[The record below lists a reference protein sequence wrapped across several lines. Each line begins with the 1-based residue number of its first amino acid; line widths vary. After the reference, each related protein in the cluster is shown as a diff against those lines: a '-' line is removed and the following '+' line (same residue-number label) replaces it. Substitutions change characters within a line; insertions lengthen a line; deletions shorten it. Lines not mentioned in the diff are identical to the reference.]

1 MTRAYDA
8 RRGRAKRSIGTEGF
22 PDNCQQRFIL
32 TAPDFRA
39 VANPKKTSIAT
50 HPTQQTSLKFPS
62 GLDRHLLLVAAVKP
76 ENPRYFEVE
85 LRQDVLDKLTAY
97 SAKNFKTLAIEDLN
111 QSGMP
116 ALHTRRTRAIVRC
129 GFYEFRQQWEYKVK
143 LYT

>member
-62 GLDRHLLLVAAVKP
+62 GIDRHLLLVAAVKP
-76 ENPRYFEVE
+76 ENPRYFEVD

-129 GFYEFRQQWEYKVK
+129 GFYEFRQRRGN
-143 LYT
+143 TR

>member
-8 RRGRAKRSIGTEGF
+8 SRGRAKRLIGTEGF

-50 HPTQQTSLKFPS
+50 HPIQQTSLKFPS
-62 GLDRHLLLVAAVKP
+62 GLDWHLLLVAAVKP
-76 ENPRYFEVE
+76 ENPRYFEVD

-129 GFYEFRQQWEYKVK
+129 GFYEFRQQWEY
-143 LYT
+143 

>member
-62 GLDRHLLLVAAVKP
+62 GIDRHLLLVAAVKA
-76 ENPRYFEVE
+76 ENPRYFEVD
-85 LRQDVLDKLTAY
+85 LSQDVLDKLTAY
-97 SAKNFKTLAIEDLN
+97 SAKNFKTLAIEGLN

>member
-8 RRGRAKRSIGTEGF
+8 RRGRAKRSIGSKGF

-32 TAPDFRA
+32 KASDFRA

-50 HPTQQTSLKFPS
+50 HPTQQTTLKFPS
-62 GLDRHLLLVAAVKP
+62 GIDRHLLVAAVKP
-76 ENPRYFEVE
+76 ENPRYFEVD
-85 LRQDVLDKLTAY
+85 LRKDVLDKLTAY

-116 ALHTRRTRAIVRC
+116 ALHTRRARAIV
-129 GFYEFRQQWEYKVK
+129 GNG
-143 LYT
+143 

>member
-8 RRGRAKRSIGTEGF
+8 SRGRAKRSIGSEGF

-39 VANPKKTSIAT
+39 GPKPKKTLSAT

-62 GLDRHLLLVAAVKP
+62 GIDRHLLLVAAVKP
-76 ENPRYFEVE
+76 ENPRYFEVD
-85 LRQDVLDKLTAY
+85 LRKDALDKLTAY
-97 SAKNFKTLAIEDLN
+97 SAKNFKTLAAEDLK

-116 ALHTRRTRAIVRC
+116 ALHSRSARAIVRC

>member
-62 GLDRHLLLVAAVKP
+62 GIDRHLLLVAAVKP
-76 ENPRYFEVE
+76 ENPRYFEVD
-85 LRQDVLDKLTAY
+85 LRQEVLDKLTAY
-97 SAKNFKTLAIEDLN
+97 SATNFKTLAIEDMN

-116 ALHTRRTRAIVRC
+116 ALHTRRTRAIMRC

>member
-8 RRGRAKRSIGTEGF
+8 RHGRAKRSIGTEGF

-76 ENPRYFEVE
+76 ENPRYFEVD
-85 LRQDVLDKLTAY
+85 LRQDVLDKLMAY
-97 SAKNFKTLAIEDLN
+97 SAKNFKTLAI
-111 QSGMP
+111 
-116 ALHTRRTRAIVRC
+116 
-129 GFYEFRQQWEYKVK
+129 
-143 LYT
+143 

>member
-8 RRGRAKRSIGTEGF
+8 RRRRAKRSIGTEGF
-22 PDNCQQRFIL
+22 PDNFQHRFIL
-32 TAPDFRA
+32 TAPNFRA

-62 GLDRHLLLVAAVKP
+62 GIDRHLLLVAAVKP
-76 ENPRYFEVE
+76 ENPRYFEVD

-97 SAKNFKTLAIEDLN
+97 SAKNFKTLAIEGLN

-116 ALHTRRTRAIVRC
+116 ALHPRRTRAIVRC
-129 GFYEFRQQWEYKVK
+129 GFYEFRQQWEY
-143 LYT
+143 

>member
-8 RRGRAKRSIGTEGF
+8 RCRRAKRSIGTEGF

-62 GLDRHLLLVAAVKP
+62 GIDRHLLLAAAVKP
-76 ENPRYFEVE
+76 ENPRYFEVN

-116 ALHTRRTRAIVRC
+116 ALHTRRTSAIVRY
-129 GFYEFRQQWEYKVK
+129 GFYEFKQQWEY
-143 LYT
+143 

>member
-8 RRGRAKRSIGTEGF
+8 SRGRAKRSIGTEGF

-62 GLDRHLLLVAAVKP
+62 GIDRHLLLVAAVKP
-76 ENPRYFEVE
+76 ENPRYFEVD
-85 LRQDVLDKLTAY
+85 LRQEVLDKLTAY
-97 SAKNFKTLAIEDLN
+97 SATNFKTLAIEDLN

-129 GFYEFRQQWEYKVK
+129 GFYKFRQPWEYKVK

>member
-1 MTRAYDA
+1 MTRACDA

-76 ENPRYFEVE
+76 ENPRYFEVD

>member
-8 RRGRAKRSIGTEGF
+8 SRGRAKMSIGTEGF

-50 HPTQQTSLKFPS
+50 PPTQQTSLKFPS

-76 ENPRYFEVE
+76 ENPRYFEVD
-85 LRQDVLDKLTAY
+85 LRQDVLEKLTAY

-116 ALHTRRTRAIVRC
+116 ALHTRRTRAIVQG
-129 GFYEFRQQWEYKVK
+129 GFYEFRQRRGN
-143 LYT
+143 TR